1 MKKNVFKHESYYNN
15 IFAVLKENDR
25 EQFRTLLLTLHE
37 RDQAEV
43 LRRLYPENK
52 KKIEIFLTAKEFADV
67 LSWMDVDEQANLLKD
82 FKPEYVREILQ
93 RMSRDDAANM
103 LAKTGSEGKAILNQL
118 SDQDRADLEELLA
131 YPSQSA
137 GSIMTKEFVSVSP
150 NSTVHQAF
158 NQVRAQAPTAEI
170 IQYLYVLDAHG
181 ILLGILSIRDLFLLP
196 AEVMIGD
203 RMSSHFIHARLE
215 DDQEKVARLIQ
226 DYDLVALP
234 ILDDKNILRGIVT
247 VDDIMD
253 IMEDEVTE
261 DFNEFSAITTTF
273 DRPETVWEIAR
284 ARSPWIIILL
294 FMGMLSASLISS
306 FEETLNQVVVLA
318 AFIPIIMD
326 SAGNVGTQSLAVAVR
341 GLILK
346 EQDERI
352 GRTIWKEFMV
362 GMCIGLLAGIVLS
375 LVILIFYRNAVLA
388 LILGITIF
396 ITLSLSTI
404 SGTVVPILINT
415 LKFDPAIASGP
426 FITTINDILGLYI
439 YFSIASFLL
448 HLI

>member
-67 LSWMDVDEQANLLKD
+67 LGWMDVDEQVNLLKD

-93 RMSRDDAANM
+93 RMSRDDAASM

-234 ILDDKNILRGIVT
+234 ILDEKNILRGIVT

-284 ARSPWIIILL
+284 AR
-294 FMGMLSASLISS
+294 
-306 FEETLNQVVVLA
+306 
-318 AFIPIIMD
+318 
-326 SAGNVGTQSLAVAVR
+326 
-341 GLILK
+341 
-346 EQDERI
+346 
-352 GRTIWKEFMV
+352 
-362 GMCIGLLAGIVLS
+362 
-375 LVILIFYRNAVLA
+375 
-388 LILGITIF
+388 
-396 ITLSLSTI
+396 
-404 SGTVVPILINT
+404 
-415 LKFDPAIASGP
+415 
-426 FITTINDILGLYI
+426 
-439 YFSIASFLL
+439 
-448 HLI
+448 